1 MIDCVVAPVFHAY
14 VYGAVPLDAVAVN
27 VPEIALQT
35 ATEFIVTDNAAFT
48 VSVPEP
54 VAEQPF
60 ESVTVT
66 L

>member
-1 MIDCVVAPVFHAY
+1 MEGVVAPVFQAY

-27 VPEIALQT
+27 VPEVPPQIAIELTVT
-35 ATEFIVTDNAAFT
+35 AGGVFT
-48 VSVPEP
+48 VKVPEP
-54 VAEQPF
+54 VPTQPF